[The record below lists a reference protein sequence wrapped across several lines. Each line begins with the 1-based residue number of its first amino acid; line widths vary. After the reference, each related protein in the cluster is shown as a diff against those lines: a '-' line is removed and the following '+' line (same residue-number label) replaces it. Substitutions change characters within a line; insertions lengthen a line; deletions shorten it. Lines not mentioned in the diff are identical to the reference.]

1 MDATREV
8 DFARPDDEADVT
20 GIAVRV
26 ATTKGISFWESC
38 G

>member
-1 MDATREV
+1 MDAPREV
-8 DFARPDDEADVT
+8 DFARPDYEADVT

-26 ATTKGISFWESC
+26 ATTNAISFWESC